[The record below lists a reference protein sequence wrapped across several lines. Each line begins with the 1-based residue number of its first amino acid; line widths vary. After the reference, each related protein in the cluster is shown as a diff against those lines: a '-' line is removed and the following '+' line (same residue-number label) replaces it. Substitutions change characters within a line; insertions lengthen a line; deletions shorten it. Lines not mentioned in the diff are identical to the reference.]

1 MSTLQYQ
8 MGIKS
13 KEKLFKFNTANKNLD
28 YMTMKIKNQNETY
41 QSIVYTH
48 SRGGTACFLY
58 ILWW

>member
-28 YMTMKIKNQNETY
+28 YMTMKIKN
-41 QSIVYTH
+41 
-48 SRGGTACFLY
+48 
-58 ILWW
+58 